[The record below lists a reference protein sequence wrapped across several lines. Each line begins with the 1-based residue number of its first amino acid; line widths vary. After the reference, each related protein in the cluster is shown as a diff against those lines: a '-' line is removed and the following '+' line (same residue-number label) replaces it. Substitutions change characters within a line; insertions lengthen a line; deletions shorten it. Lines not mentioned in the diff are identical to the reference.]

1 MSVTIS
7 AGQASALPA
16 SLRNSIYSTLLS
28 TGGIRNIESA
38 LIQLLQTSGFQQQ
51 LRDYITDLFRTGQA
65 TTANE
70 AYELA
75 MALIRECMAAGERES
90 GRNGVIGD
98 GDGVVEPLD
107 LRLPSEVVREGSRVV
122 KRELERVVVIQTD

>member
-1 MSVTIS
+1 M
-7 AGQASALPA
+7 
-16 SLRNSIYSTLLS
+16 RNNIYSTLLS

-75 MALIRECMAAGERES
+75 MARIRECMAAGERET
-90 GRNGVIGD
+90 GRNGVNGD